1 MEPNAFQLV
10 FVILFGFFINL
21 DRYGLHFNLWQPVV
35 SGTIVGLVLGD
46 MQTGMFIGA
55 SLQLMTLGVSQF
67 GGASVPDYATA
78 SLVGTF
84 IAITTGQSRELGV
97 TLGIPVAL
105 LMVQLDVLK
114 MTINIFFQ
122 HEAEKAVEK
131 GIYKNIGRNHWIA
144 TILTMATTG
153 IPVMICVLMGPTLV
167 DFIVNRTPEWLI
179 GGLTVAGGLLPV
191 LGLGILLHYLPAK
204 DYLTPLIIGFVLVA
218 YFEIPIM
225 GVALLG
231 GAWALHV
238 LKTYNKNKP
247 EVVNAVVS
255 TSETYEG
262 VFDEDE

>member
-1 MEPNAFQLV
+1 MEPNVLQIA
-10 FVILFGFFINL
+10 FVIFFGFFINL

-35 SGTIVGLVLGD
+35 GGTIVGLILGD
-46 MQTGMFIGA
+46 MQTGMYIGA

-78 SLVGTF
+78 AVVGTF

-122 HEAEKAVEK
+122 HEAEKAVQNGDYK
-131 GIYKNIGRNHWIA
+131 KIGISHWIA
-144 TILTMATTG
+144 TVLTMCSTG
-153 IPVMICVLMGPTLV
+153 VPILLCVLMGPTLV

-191 LGLGILLHYLPAK
+191 MGLGILLRYLPTR
-204 DYLTPLIIGFVLVA
+204 DYLTPLIVGFVLVA

-238 LKTYNKNKP
+238 LKTYNKNNG
-247 EVVNAVVS
+247 ETVGATTT
-255 TSETYEG
+255 TSYEG